1 MRTRR
6 FMEWSAWIL
15 GAALLLFY
23 GGVRVW
29 SENAR
34 VAGIAEFHRLN
45 PAESTATEP
54 QSLAPAPSHPVDQTL
69 WSTQRIAAYARLAA
83 RGAVAAGLLRIPVLD
98 LEVPIYEGTSDE
110 NLNRGA
116 GHIEGTAAL
125 GESGNA
131 GVAGHRDGFF
141 RKLKDARLGQIIY
154 LDLPGRTLRYRVAE
168 LSLVLPTA
176 SAVLAPTNAP
186 SLTLVTCYPFYFVGS
201 APQRFIVR
209 AELDDTSEEG
219 STVSRR

>member
-1 MRTRR
+1 LRTRR
-6 FMEWSAWIL
+6 VIEWSAWIL
-15 GAALLLFY
+15 GAALLVFY

-34 VAGIAEFHRLN
+34 VAGIEEFHRFN
-45 PAESTATEP
+45 PTYKVD
-54 QSLAPAPSHPVDQTL
+54 QSL
-69 WSTQRIAAYARLAA
+69 WSPHRIAAYAEVAG
-83 RGAVAAGLLRIPVLD
+83 RGDVAQGLLRIPVLD
-98 LEVPIYEGTSDE
+98 LEVPIYEGTSAE

-116 GHIEGTAAL
+116 GHIAGTAAL

-141 RKLKDARLGQIIY
+141 RKLKDARLEQIIY

-168 LSLVLPTA
+168 LSLVEPTA
-176 SAVLAPTNAP
+176 SGVLAPAKIS

-209 AELDDTSEEG
+209 AELDDTSDE
-219 STVSRR
+219 STVPRR

>member
-1 MRTRR
+1 MQTRR
-6 FMEWSAWIL
+6 ILEWSAWVL

-34 VAGIAEFHRLN
+34 VAGIEEFRRMTVAE
-45 PAESTATEP
+45 PAAGGP
-54 QSLAPAPSHPVDQTL
+54 QDAVPAPSHPVDQSL
-69 WSTQRIAAYARLAA
+69 WSKQRVAAYARAA
-83 RGAVAAGLLRIPVLD
+83 AMGEVAQALLRIPALD
-98 LEVPIYEGTSDE
+98 LEVPVFEGTGEE
-110 NLNRGA
+110 NLDRGA
-116 GHIEGTAAL
+116 GHIEGTTAL
-125 GESGNA
+125 GEPGNA

-141 RKLKDARLGQIIY
+141 RKLKDARLDQIIY

-168 LSLVLPTA
+168 LSLVVPTE
-176 SAVLAPTNAP
+176 SQVLAPADAP

-209 AELDDTSEEG
+209 AELDDTPEE
-219 STVSRR
+219 STVPRR